1 MSSFFFL
8 GGIAGLRLVCGLL
21 RLSQITSASFQQYQ
35 ESQTDVKLD
44 STLNQPSRLTPN
56 LPADYFL
63 GIFDIKNL
71 SVHKKYQYPVQLNGS
86 QFY

>member
-8 GGIAGLRLVCGLL
+8 GGIAGLGSVCGLL

-56 LPADYFL
+56 LPAVRLFL
-63 GIFDIKNL
+63 GNL
-71 SVHKKYQYPVQLNGS
+71 
-86 QFY
+86 